1 MATKLTT
8 KAIKAF
14 HYEGDG
20 KSRDVRWDS
29 ELPSF
34 GLRIYPSGKKAFVI
48 FYRAKGRSRLYSLGA
63 FGKLTLQEARDEAGH
78 LFRLIRKGIDPVEA
92 KRTAG
97 QGKTFGDLIDDF
109 MSRHVRAQ
117 RLKTEKAIE
126 RRLERNIPRSWK
138 SRLADS
144 ITTVDVG
151 TLHTRI
157 GRDRPYEANRLLEIL
172 RAMYNQAPA
181 WGYIPKGADNPAA
194 GIKRFREVK
203 RARFAEPHEVAALV
217 WGIDQ
222 EPNVYARAALVL
234 YLLTGAR
241 RSELLAARRRDI
253 DWQTGT
259 LHLPDTKSGEPQS
272 IALSGAAQAILR
284 ALPVTSGNPYIFP
297 GEKERA
303 HLVNVDRLWQRV
315 RQRATVRLWA
325 ISQDKRLSALIGH
338 LTQILDRTPTYAE
351 ACAAAGDVV
360 DLPTGL
366 MDLRLHDL
374 RRTVGSWLSQSGV
387 DLNVVKSALR
397 HADLATTLVYA
408 RLGADP
414 ARAAL
419 ERHGERVMEIIG
431 PPRLVEGG
439 DVE

>member
-8 KAIKAF
+8 KTIKAF
-14 HYEGDG
+14 RYEGDG

-29 ELPSF
+29 ELPGF
-34 GLRIYPSGKKAFVI
+34 GLRIYPSGKKAFVLS
-48 FYRAKGRSRLYSLGA
+48 YRVKGRSRLYSLGA
-63 FGKLTLQEARDEAGH
+63 FGKLTLAEARDEAGE
-78 LFRLIRKGIDPVEA
+78 LFRHVRKGGDPVEA

-97 QGKTFGDLIDDF
+97 RGRTFGDLVDDF
-109 MSRHVRAQ
+109 MIRHVRAQ
-117 RLKTEKAIE
+117 GLKTEKAIK
-126 RRLERNIPRSWK
+126 RRLERNIPKSWK
-138 SRLADS
+138 SRLADA
-144 ITTVDVG
+144 ITAVDVG
-151 TLHTRI
+151 DLHARI
-157 GRDRPYEANRLLEIL
+157 GQDRPYEANRLLEIL
-172 RAMYNQAPA
+172 RAMYNQAPG
-181 WGYIPKGADNPAA
+181 WGYVPKDADNPAA

-203 RARFAEPHEVAALV
+203 RARWAAPHEVEALV

-222 EPNVYARAALVL
+222 EPNVYVRAALVL

-241 RSELLAARRRDI
+241 KSELLAARQRDI

-259 LHLPDTKSGEPQS
+259 LRLPVTKSGEPQTV
-272 IALSGAAQAILR
+272 ALSSAAQAILR

-297 GEKERA
+297 GEKEGG
-303 HLVNVDRLWQRV
+303 HLVNIDKPWQRV
-315 RQRATVRLWA
+315 RRRATVRLWA
-325 ISQDKRLSALIGH
+325 TSQDKRLSALMKR
-338 LTQILDRTPTYAE
+338 LTRTLDRTPTYAE
-351 ACAAAGDVV
+351 ARAAAGDVV
-360 DLPTGL
+360 DLPIGL

-387 DLNVVKSALR
+387 DLNVVKSAMR
-397 HADLATTLVYA
+397 HASLATTLVYA

-439 DVE
+439 DAE